1 MLWVDRSG
9 YCQNAFDRLIQTP
22 NTKLQ
27 IPMTAIA
34 APQPPQVSFKTWIGL
49 FGVMLGAFMAIL
61 DIQITNSALKDIQGA
76 LSASIE
82 EGSWV
87 ATAYLVAE
95 IVVIP
100 LSGWL
105 ARVFSIRTYILVN
118 ATLFLCFSLCCAWAW
133 DLGSMIVFRGLQGFA
148 GGVLIP
154 MAFTIVLTTLP
165 PAKMPLGN
173 ALFGFTAVFAP
184 SIGPTI
190 GGWLTE
196 NFGWQYI
203 FYLNIIPG
211 ALLIAAVWYAIP
223 PQPMQLN
230 LLKGG
235 DWWGIGCMAIG
246 LASLEVVLEEGTRK
260 DWFGSPLITQL
271 AISAVIFLTLF
282 FWIEFTHPRP
292 FINLRLLKRRNFG
305 LCTIINVAL
314 GLGLYGSVYIL
325 PLYLAQIQ
333 GYNALQIGEVI
344 AWSGIPQLFIIPFI
358 PKLMVRIDV
367 RLLIATGVSLF
378 ALSCFMNSGLTADV
392 GMDQLRLP
400 QIVRAIGQPMIM
412 IPLTGT
418 ATANIERAQAGSA
431 SSLFNM
437 MRNLGGSIGIATL
450 GTVLS
455 IREQFHSSHVGES
468 VSLYDPATQE
478 RMQGLQELFIQRGI
492 DPGTAHDRAMAAID
506 LAIRKQAFVLAY
518 GDCFYFMA
526 CSLLVGG
533 MAVLF
538 LQKVKLGGAGSGGH

>member
-1 MLWVDRSG
+1 
-9 YCQNAFDRLIQTP
+9 
-22 NTKLQ
+22 
-27 IPMTAIA
+27 
-34 APQPPQVSFKTWIGL
+34 
-49 FGVMLGAFMAIL
+49 
-61 DIQITNSALKDIQGA
+61 
-76 LSASIE
+76 
-82 EGSWV
+82 
-87 ATAYLVAE
+87 
-95 IVVIP
+95 
-100 LSGWL
+100 
-105 ARVFSIRTYILVN
+105 
-118 ATLFLCFSLCCAWAW
+118 
-133 DLGSMIVFRGLQGFA
+133 
-148 GGVLIP
+148 
-154 MAFTIVLTTLP
+154 
-165 PAKMPLGN
+165 
-173 ALFGFTAVFAP
+173 
-184 SIGPTI
+184 
-190 GGWLTE
+190 
-196 NFGWQYI
+196 
-203 FYLNIIPG
+203 
-211 ALLIAAVWYAIP
+211 
-223 PQPMQLN
+223 
-230 LLKGG
+230 
-235 DWWGIGCMAIG
+235 
-246 LASLEVVLEEGTRK
+246 
-260 DWFGSPLITQL
+260 
-271 AISAVIFLTLF
+271 
-282 FWIEFTHPRP
+282 
-292 FINLRLLKRRNFG
+292 
-305 LCTIINVAL
+305 L